1 MAQKYNGYNPQD
13 YSDEYTYRRPRTSS
27 KKSSGTE
34 RPAAPAKRQSTTA
47 NNRSTNPASGRHN
60 ASQSANRSSN
70 SSVSKRMSKKKKL
83 EKRRRRLK
91 GILSGLLIVAIVF
104 TIIGTGVFVGMYA
117 AVMTEIEDMNIDTL
131 VKNQSSF
138 AYYTDAYGKIQELE
152 MLSTTNNSIW
162 VDANEINDN
171 VKNAAVAIE
180 DERFYKHNGI
190 DLKRTLGATVKYALS
205 KVGIGDASY
214 GGSTITQQV
223 IKNITK
229 EKDKSATRKIKEILR
244 AMALEKQCS
253 KDEILTLYLNI
264 VYFANQ
270 CYGVESAA
278 QLYYGKSATQL
289 SIPEAAA
296 IVGITQTPSKFDPYA
311 HPENTLDKRNVVL
324 KKMYELGMIKKDE
337 YQSASDAPLGV
348 IPKRVNNEKKI
359 SSYFVDQVVL
369 DVINDLQTQKD
380 YSADFAEQ
388 QVFNGGLKI
397 YTTMDLG
404 IQQRMESVYQNAS
417 NFPNSGAQSAMVVI
431 DPYTGAVKGIVGGI
445 GQKTARGLNRATQ
458 STRQPGSAIKPV
470 SVYAPCIENEIIT
483 EGTVVK
489 DEKITIGSDNWE
501 PKNAYSGF
509 KGNMLSVEAIGRS
522 ANIPAVKFLEMLG
535 ISKSYNFMEKK
546 LGFTTLVNDDKNY
559 SSLALGGL
567 TKGVTVKE
575 MAAAYS
581 VFANG
586 GKYHKPHTYSKVVNA
601 LGEVILE
608 NSEEP
613 QTALSS
619 SAAYA
624 MADMLSYPV
633 NASYGTGRAADLGQM
648 PTYGK
653 TGTTNDN
660 FDKWFVGF
668 TPYYVGAV
676 WYGYDT
682 PRAISASAN
691 PAVSVWKKVMASIH
705 ESLAVRDLNV
715 PSGVREV
722 SICRNSGN
730 LPSSGC
736 SSFKAYFKPGTEP
749 SKRCSSHYSKGETD
763 DVEKTDTP
771 TKSTSPSPS
780 IKATD
785 KPSEEPTK
793 KPSPEPTKASST
805 KAPATKEPTKAPSTN
820 KPTTQT
826 PTKTAIPTKQQ

>member
-1 MAQKYNGYNPQD
+1 MDQKYNGYNPQD
-13 YSDEYTYRRPRTSS
+13 YSDEYTYRRPRSSS
-27 KKSSGTE
+27 KKSSGSEPGSSTS
-34 RPAAPAKRQSTTA
+34 RRQSTSGQKRNTHSVSEPHNSGTPA
-47 NNRSTNPASGRHN
+47 KNNSTGT
-60 ASQSANRSSN
+60 
-70 SSVSKRMSKKKKL
+70 VSKRVSKKKKM
-83 EKRRRRLK
+83 EKRRRRFR
-91 GILSGLLIVAIVF
+91 GFLSGLLIVAIVF
-104 TIIGTGVFVGMYA
+104 TIVGTGVFVGMYA

-138 AYYTDAYGKIQELE
+138 AYYTDASGKIQELE

-162 VDANEINDN
+162 VDAAEINNN

-190 DLKRTLGATVKYALS
+190 DLKRTFGATVKYALS

-244 AMALEKQCS
+244 AMALEKQCT

-278 QLYYGKSATQL
+278 QLYYGKSANQL
-289 SIPEAAA
+289 SVPEAAA

-324 KKMYELGMIKKDE
+324 KKMYELDMIDRNE
-337 YQSASDAPLGV
+337 YKSASESALGV
-348 IPKRVNNEKKI
+348 VPKKVNNEKKI

-369 DVINDLQTQKD
+369 DVMNDLQTQKA
-380 YSADFAEQ
+380 YSSEFAEQ

-404 IQQRMESVYQNAS
+404 IQQRMESIYQNTS
-417 NFPNSGAQSAMVVI
+417 NFPNSGIQSAMVVI
-431 DPYTGAVKGIVGGI
+431 DPYTGAVKGMVGGI

-458 STRQPGSAIKPV
+458 STRQPGSAIKPL
-470 SVYAPCIENEIIT
+470 SVYAPCLENEVIT

-501 PKNAYSGF
+501 PKNSYSGF
-509 KGNMLSVEAIGRS
+509 KGNMLAVEALGRS

-535 ISKSYNFMEKK
+535 ITKSYNFMEKK

-567 TKGVTVKE
+567 TKGVTVEE
-575 MAAAYS
+575 MASAYS

-586 GKYHKPHTYSKVVNA
+586 GKYYKPYTYTKVVNA

-608 NSEEP
+608 NSAVSEA
-613 QTALSS
+613 ALSS
-619 SAAYA
+619 STAYV

-633 NASYGTGRAADLGQM
+633 TASYGTGRSADLGNM

-660 FDKWFVGF
+660 YDKWFVGF

-676 WYGYDT
+676 WYGYDQ
-682 PRAISASAN
+682 PKAISASSN
-691 PAVSVWKKVMASIH
+691 PAVAVWKKVMASIH
-705 ESLAVRDLNV
+705 ENLTPRELNV
-715 PSGVREV
+715 PSGVREI
-722 SICRNSGN
+722 SICKNSGN
-730 LPSSGC
+730 LPGSGC
-736 SSFKAYFKPGTEP
+736 SKFTAYFKPGTEP
-749 SKRCSSHYSKGETD
+749 SKRCSSHYSRGATTGNEDKKKTETP
-763 DVEKTDTP
+763 EKSSTP
-771 TKSTSPSPS
+771 S
-780 IKATD
+780 
-785 KPSEEPTK
+785 
-793 KPSPEPTKASST
+793 PTKATSKPTEKST
-805 KAPATKEPTKAPSTN
+805 NKPTAEPTKAPVT
-820 KPTTQT
+820 KEPTAEPEPVEPDVQE
-826 PTKTAIPTKQQ
+826 PQKTSIPTKQQ